1 MAARLAIIAAM
12 PATPRWLIEP
22 DLHRLCSDPH
32 AAHWLQERGSLTARL
47 RAHWGDVTVHPI
59 EEGLALPLPHEAQ
72 RLALAPNAL
81 AWVRCVELRCQGQA
95 RIHARTVIPHW
106 SPLNPWT
113 EVQSLGRQ
121 PLGELLFSLPDLKR
135 SAFEWAQWPSPQN
148 PGQPQALARRCVFER
163 AEAPLLL
170 TEVFLD
176 LPPCAVG
183 GPAESPKRGRPTVEK
198 MTDHLDARLT
208 DQTTLDL
215 EF

>member
-1 MAARLAIIAAM
+1 MHL
-12 PATPRWLIEP
+12 
-22 DLHRLCSDPH
+22 
-32 AAHWLQERGSLTARL
+32 
-47 RAHWGDVTVHPI
+47 I
-59 EEGLALPLPHEAQ
+59 EEGLALPLSHEAQ
-72 RLALAPNAL
+72 RLGLAPNAL

-106 SPLNPWT
+106 SPANPWA

-170 TEVFLD
+170 IEVFLY
-176 LPPCAVG
+176 LPPGAVG
-183 GPAESPKRGRPTVEK
+183 APFPPSKAARPQPLDMGSP
-198 MTDHLDARLT
+198 
-208 DQTTLDL
+208 
-215 EF
+215 